1 MLRPPLPRD
10 CIAWFEYYL
19 ITITLTIN
27 ALKVAGSL
35 RSYNTMGKLVY
46 EVVLHVKCTPH
57 LRRAY
62 SQTRTTYR
70 FGLFT
75 APLSQLHNSNRGNNF
90 GSTQTDETGS
100 LQKSRIKIKNSSYI
114 IMVKWLNLSYDLCE
128 EESPEAFGVTVAVI
142 FLSASI
148 IKIPRNTG

>member
-46 EVVLHVKCTPH
+46 EVVLHVSVPRIFVVPTRRLVLPTGLVYLQ
-57 LRRAY
+57 LRFLSYITATGEITLGVPK
-62 SQTRTTYR
+62 QMKP
-70 FGLFT
+70 GLFKK
-75 APLSQLHNSNRGNNF
+75 AG
-90 GSTQTDETGS
+90 
-100 LQKSRIKIKNSSYI
+100 
-114 IMVKWLNLSYDLCE
+114 
-128 EESPEAFGVTVAVI
+128 
-142 FLSASI
+142 
-148 IKIPRNTG
+148 